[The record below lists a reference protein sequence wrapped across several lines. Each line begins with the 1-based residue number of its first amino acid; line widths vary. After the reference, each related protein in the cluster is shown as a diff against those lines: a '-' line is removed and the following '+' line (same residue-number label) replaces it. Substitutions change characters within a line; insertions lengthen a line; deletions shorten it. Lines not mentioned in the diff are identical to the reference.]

1 MWRRKGNNAASNRA
15 YTSIVDLGCEVDG
28 RLAFAGTLVLN
39 GKFQGEIH
47 SSGTLLVG
55 ETAQVQAD
63 MEVDVLVVSGQVIG
77 NISARERV
85 ELKRSARISGDIAT
99 PVLVLEEG
107 VIFDGHC
114 RMKGEELRVAQK
126 SS

>member
-1 MWRRKGNNAASNRA
+1 MWRWKGNNANPNT
-15 YTSIVDLGCEVDG
+15 TSTSVVDQGCDLEG
-28 RLAFAGTLVLN
+28 RITFVGTLVLN
-39 GKFQGEIH
+39 GKFQGEIR
-47 SSGTLLVG
+47 SSGTLLIG

-63 MEVDVLVVSGQVIG
+63 VQVGVLIGSGEVRGSI
-77 NISARERV
+77 IASERV
-85 ELKRSARISGDIAT
+85 ELKGTARIFGDIVT

-114 RMKGEELRVAQK
+114 KMKGDELRVAQK

>member
-1 MWRRKGNNAASNRA
+1 MWRRKGNNAAPDQAS
-15 YTSIVDLGCEVDG
+15 TSIVDLGCEVEG
-28 RLAFAGTLVLN
+28 RLAFVGTLVLN

-55 ETAQVQAD
+55 ETAQVQAN
-63 MEVDVLVVSGQVIG
+63 MQVDVLIVSGQVTG

-85 ELKRSARISGDIAT
+85 ELKGSARISGDIAT

-114 RMKGEELRVAQK
+114 RMKRQELRAAQK
-126 SS
+126 SP